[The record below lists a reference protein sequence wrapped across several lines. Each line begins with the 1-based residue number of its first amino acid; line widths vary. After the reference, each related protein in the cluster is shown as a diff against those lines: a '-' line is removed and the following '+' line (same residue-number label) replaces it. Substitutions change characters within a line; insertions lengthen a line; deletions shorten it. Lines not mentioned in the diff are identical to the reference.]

1 MTPITFNYV
10 TYISSTP
17 EEVWDALT
25 NTEHTEVYFFGTAVK
40 SEWKVGSRVEYSRGE
55 VTDYGEIL
63 SYEANCEM
71 TYTWESVND
80 ETIREKPTVVT
91 FKLHQMDGDVVRL
104 SLVHEYLLEADY
116 VEDNNSFQGFNNGW
130 PFILSNLKTYLETGK
145 TLKFTL

>member
-1 MTPITFNYV
+1 MTTITFNYV
-10 TYISSTP
+10 TYISSTL
-17 EEVWDALT
+17 EKVWDALT
-25 NTEHTEVYFFGTAVK
+25 KTEHTEVYFFGTAVK
-40 SEWKVGSRVEYSRGE
+40 SEWKVGSRVEYSRGD

-63 SYEANCEM
+63 SYEPNREM

-80 ETIREKPTVVT
+80 ETIRQKPTVVT

-104 SLVHEYLLEADY
+104 SLTHENLLEADY

-130 PFILSNLKTYLETGK
+130 PFILSNMKTYLETGK